1 MPQFDIEVIT
11 TTVETE
17 HKTIE
22 SESVEMAR
30 AKAADQYSFHYESAD
45 GFRDVKIGRVSDPE
59 DR

>member
-22 SESVEMAR
+22 ADSAGEAR
-30 AKAADQYSFHYESAD
+30 NKAADQYSFHYESAD